1 MEFTIQATTGVP
13 IYQQLAEQICA
24 GIARGRL
31 TPDERLPSVR
41 ELSQTLVINP
51 NTVARAYTEL
61 ERQGVV
67 YTRPGMG
74 VFVRSAHPTLTRA
87 ERQAKLEDG
96 VDKLLIG
103 AVRLGCDSEE
113 VLELI
118 DSRIRQFKWREVP
131 ATSKVCHPH
140 DHKRTYPKLRG
151 RL

>member
-1 MEFTIQATTGVP
+1 MEVDVEFTVQTTTGVP

-61 ERQGVV
+61 ERQGAV
-67 YTRPGMG
+67 YTRRGMG
-74 VFVRSAHPTLTRA
+74 VFVSTGHPTLTRA
-87 ERQAKLEDG
+87 ERQAKLQDG
-96 VDKLLIG
+96 VDKLLVE

-118 DSRIRQFKWREVP
+118 DGRRKQFQWRSTP
-131 ATSKVCHPH
+131 ATS
-140 DHKRTYPKLRG
+140 
-151 RL
+151 